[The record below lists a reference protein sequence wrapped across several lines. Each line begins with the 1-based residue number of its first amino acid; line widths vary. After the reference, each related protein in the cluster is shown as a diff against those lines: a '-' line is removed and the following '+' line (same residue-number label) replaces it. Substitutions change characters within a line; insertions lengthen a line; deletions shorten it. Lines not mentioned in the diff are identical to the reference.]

1 MGSQMDELEGRA
13 DELIEMIN
21 VMKVR
26 AGEIIA
32 ETRKAREVDNK
43 KFESEL
49 SRILASIRQE
59 LDAIKAERKQSVW
72 NMFQWAVVAGMVC
85 GVILLGCVVA
95 LLKITGRL

>member
-21 VMKVR
+21 GMKVR

-32 ETRKAREVDNK
+32 ETRKAREVDNENFK
-43 KFESEL
+43 TALTSIL
-49 SRILASIRQE
+49 SSIRKE

-72 NMFQWAVVAGMVC
+72 HMFQWAVVAGLVC
-85 GVILLGCVVA
+85 GVIILA
-95 LLKITGRL
+95 FLKITG